1 MRDKNSCFTFA
12 VLSNPLTEVINLGNE
27 GSVKLIEFNCRIL
40 KEKFG
45 MFKCEVKKYMTK
57 CGKRTCLL
65 PGGGGGGQEVHDKVW
80 QTHLFAAWGGAD
92 FQYETDGDARRLT

>member
-1 MRDKNSCFTFA
+1 MRDKHSCFTFG

-65 PGGGGGGQEVHDKVW
+65 PGGGSG
-80 QTHLFAAWGGAD
+80 LPI
-92 FQYETDGDARRLT
+92 